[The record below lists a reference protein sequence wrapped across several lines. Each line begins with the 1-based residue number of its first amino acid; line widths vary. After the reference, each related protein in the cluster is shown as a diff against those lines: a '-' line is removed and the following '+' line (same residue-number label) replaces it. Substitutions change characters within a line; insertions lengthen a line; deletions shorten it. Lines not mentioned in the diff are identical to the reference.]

1 MHQKAMLVVLS
12 LGYLVYFRR
21 PIHCCYG
28 GIENDFD
35 FFGPSW
41 SLHHENLEKLI
52 KSVAEFEILPT
63 RAFHSTVFLLL
74 IWAL

>member
-1 MHQKAMLVVLS
+1 MHVKKSDMFKTL
-12 LGYLVYFRR
+12 
-21 PIHCCYG
+21 HCCYG

-52 KSVAEFEILPT
+52 KTVAEFEILPT

>member
-1 MHQKAMLVVLS
+1 MNYFFSIAPVLNMP
-12 LGYLVYFRR
+12 LHCTL
-21 PIHCCYG
+21 HCCYG

>member
-1 MHQKAMLVVLS
+1 MHVKKSDMFKTL
-12 LGYLVYFRR
+12 
-21 PIHCCYG
+21 HCCYG

-41 SLHHENLEKLI
+41 SLHHENLKKLI
-52 KSVAEFEILPT
+52 KTVAEFEILPT
-63 RAFHSTVFLLL
+63 RAIHNTVFLLL